1 MNTLPESL
9 SHGNVFA
16 IPLVLAA
23 GLVAGFNPCCLAMY
37 PAATAA
43 CCANN
48 TATECQQKLSFSLL
62 FILGAAF
69 ATALLGIAAALLGR
83 AMGQLG
89 APVLYVIALVP
100 MLMGF
105 QVLGWI
111 KLPFSQRLSG
121 RVAASAGAAFVSG
134 MVLGVVIS
142 PCGTPILASVLSYV
156 AYKRSIVFGAVLLF
170 LYGVGSSTPVAL
182 VGSAAGTALR
192 RWGSPRSA
200 AVANS
205 ITGTLLVATSFYL
218 LWRV

>member
-1 MNTLPESL
+1 MNAAPEIF
-9 SHGNVFA
+9 SHGNALA

-43 CCANN
+43 CCTNN
-48 TATECQQKLSFSLL
+48 TTSECERKLSFSLL
-62 FILGAAF
+62 FVLGAAF
-69 ATALLGIAAALLGR
+69 STALLGIAAALLGR

-89 APVLYVIALVP
+89 APVLYVIAFIP
-100 MLMGF
+100 MIMGF
-105 QVLGWI
+105 QLLGWI
-111 KLPFSQRLSG
+111 KLPFSQHLSV
-121 RVAASAGAAFVSG
+121 RVAASAGAAFISG
-134 MVLGVVIS
+134 MVLGIVIS

-156 AYKRSIVFGAVLLF
+156 AYKRSIAFGAILLF
-170 LYGVGSSTPVAL
+170 LYGVGSSVPVAL

-192 RWGSPRSA
+192 RWGSPRSV

-205 ITGTLLVATSFYL
+205 ITGALLVGSSFYL

>member
-1 MNTLPESL
+1 MNPVPEIL
-9 SHGNVFA
+9 SHGNALA
-16 IPLVLAA
+16 IPLVLGA

-48 TATECQQKLSFSLL
+48 TNSECQRKLRFGLL
-62 FILGAAF
+62 LVLGAAF
-69 ATALLGIAAALLGR
+69 STALLGIAAALLGR

-89 APVLYVIALVP
+89 TPVLYVVAFIP
-100 MLMGF
+100 MVMGF
-105 QVLGWI
+105 QLLGWI
-111 KLPFSQRLSG
+111 RIPFRQHLKVRVGASWGGAFLSG
-121 RVAASAGAAFVSG
+121 MF
-134 MVLGVVIS
+134 LGVVIS

-156 AYKRSIVFGAVLLF
+156 AYKKSIVFGAVLLF
-170 LYGVGSSTPVAL
+170 LYGVGSSIPVAL

-200 AVANS
+200 AIANS
-205 ITGTLLVATSFYL
+205 TTGALLLATSFYL

>member
-1 MNTLPESL
+1 MTAAPEIFSQ
-9 SHGNVFA
+9 GNVLA

-23 GLVAGFNPCCLAMY
+23 GLVAGFNPCCVAMY

-48 TATECQQKLSFSLL
+48 ITSECERKLSFSLL
-62 FILGAAF
+62 FVLGAALS
-69 ATALLGIAAALLGR
+69 TALLGMAAALLGR
-83 AMGQLG
+83 AIGQIG
-89 APVLYVIALVP
+89 APVLYVIAFIP

-105 QVLGWI
+105 QLLGWI
-111 KLPFSQRLSG
+111 KIPFSQYLAV
-121 RVAASAGAAFVSG
+121 RVAANSGAAFLSG
-134 MVLGVVIS
+134 MVLGMVIS

-156 AYKRSIVFGAVLLF
+156 AYKGSLVFGAILLF
-170 LYGVGSSTPVAL
+170 LYGVGSSAPVAL

-192 RWGSPRSA
+192 RWGSPRFA

-205 ITGTLLVATSFYL
+205 ITGAVLVATSFYL